1 MRRLIAY
8 LTLAAAVVLGIAFN
22 LSSVVTSSNVNWEF
36 SNGKQFV
43 YRISDKEDE
52 TAVLP
57 DGTVD
62 DIANTMIDRL
72 ETANVSKYDVETEGE
87 NQVRVTLAE
96 DTATSYARLKQYL
109 GFDGEFS
116 ICTTKD
122 TCMVGDEVFEGST
135 ARIEYKGQY
144 PIVVIPLSE
153 PTKFTE
159 QIIAEAQEIQG
170 DTETDSGEYDNAT
183 ETSTTQ
189 DAMILLWANKTES
202 DTYEASQEDSDVA
215 AKVIISLDYTRI
227 WYDEDRTE
235 IAAAIS
241 PATYGTADESNVFP
255 VSAVEQ
261 ANAAAHHYVNLFNA
275 SSLDYKVEFLFDV
288 TVDASIESLL
298 SFGLHAS
305 IAWSSTV
312 IATLIGLL
320 ILFAGIVVFY
330 RLSGVSAIVTTS
342 AALFLTLLV
351 YNLVGMEITGATL
364 IGAVAVIAMTMASAV
379 LYFSKLKNELYKG
392 RSLKKANAEASKK
405 SFWPTLDISI
415 VAFLFGLGAYFLGGP
430 LVQAFSVFVIFGAV
444 ANAIVVLFGLK
455 GMMWLLTNTTSL
467 QGKVQTFG
475 VDPAKVP
482 NAMSEEKQIYFGRFA
497 EKDFTKKA
505 PRVGLISGVFAAAGV
520 AMMLIFGLTSGSVF
534 ASQNEDLGTRIYFQT
549 MSERSDID
557 STQYV
562 EDNILDFITIDGE
575 ALPYEAVTLHEMT
588 KKVEEVD
595 VEYRFYVVEI
605 AETIDLEAANA
616 SYVNG
621 ATTYDGTLLAVLQD
635 VVTGIDNDSDVSSV
649 SVHAVA
655 SVVNQP
661 SAAKVSL
668 AVLLGMAM
676 AAFYIFLRYR
686 LSRGV
691 AALAISVLSSFLTLA
706 FFAITRIPTTA
717 PITLSVLLVGFFAL
731 VISLLVFNKER
742 ELFQDAKETDK
753 KAIIA
758 YGVKAVGTVATP
770 LLVLTFLVGYIGINF
785 FGFGPSAYALTFA
798 AVALGVCL
806 SALFVT
812 SILIPTANSLEKLF
826 ARFNV
831 SNKLPRSARARARQE
846 KAASKN
852 KSAEPQEAVFIGIN
866 D

>member
-8 LTLAAAVVLGIAFN
+8 MLLAAAVVLGIAFN
-22 LSSVVTSSNVNWEF
+22 LSSVVTSSHVNWEF

-57 DGTVD
+57 SGTVD

-72 ETANVSKYDVETEGE
+72 ETSNVSKYDVETEGE

-122 TCMVGDEVFEGST
+122 TCMVGDEIFDGST
-135 ARIEYKGQY
+135 AYVEYKGQY

-170 DTETDSGEYDNAT
+170 DTETDSGSYDNST

-202 DTYEASQEDSDVA
+202 DTYEASQEDTDVA
-215 AKVIISLDYTRI
+215 EKIIIKLDYTRI
-227 WYDEDRTE
+227 WYDGDRDA

-241 PATYGTADESNVFP
+241 PANYGTANAQNVYP

-275 SSLDYKVEFLFDV
+275 SSLDYNVEFLFEV
-288 TVDASIESLL
+288 NVDASIESLL

-320 ILFAGIVVFY
+320 ILFAGVVVFY
-330 RLSGVSAIVTTS
+330 RFSGVSAIVTTS
-342 AALFLTLLV
+342 ASLFLTLLV

-364 IGAVAVIAMTMASAV
+364 IGAVAVIALTMGSAL

-405 SFWPTLDISI
+405 TFWPTLDLSI
-415 VAFLFGLGAYFLGGP
+415 VTFLFGLGTYFLGGP
-430 LVQAFSVFVIFGAV
+430 LVQAFSVFAIFGAV
-444 ANAIVVLFGLK
+444 ANATVVLFGLK
-455 GMMWLLTNTTSL
+455 GMMWLLCNTTAL
-467 QGKVQTFG
+467 QGKVTAFG

-482 NAMSEEKQIYFGRFA
+482 NAMSEEKQVYFGRFA

-505 PRVGLISGVFAAAGV
+505 PRVGLISGVFAAAGI
-520 AMMLIFGLTSGSVF
+520 AMMLIFGLSSGSVL
-534 ASQNEDLGTRIYFQT
+534 ASQNQDLGTRIYFQT
-549 MSERSDID
+549 MTDRSDID

-562 EDNILDFITIDGE
+562 EDNILQYITVDGDP
-575 ALPYEAVTLHEMT
+575 LSYEAVTLAEMT

-605 AETIDLEAANA
+605 AETLDL
-616 SYVNG
+616 SSTDVTYVNG
-621 ATTYDGTLLAVLQD
+621 ATNYDGTLLGVLQE

-661 SAAKVSL
+661 STQKVSL
-668 AVLLGMAM
+668 AVLLGLAM

-686 LSRGV
+686 LSRGI

-717 PITLSVLLVGFFAL
+717 PITLSVLLVGFFSL
-731 VISLLVFNKER
+731 VISLFVFHKEKD
-742 ELFQDAKETDK
+742 LFQEAKETEK
-753 KAIIA
+753 KAIVA
-758 YGVKAVGTVATP
+758 YGVKAVATTATP

-812 SILIPTANSLEKLF
+812 SLLVPTANGLEKLF
-826 ARFNV
+826 ARFHFEPK
-831 SNKLPRSARARARQE
+831 SPRTARAKARQE